1 MVNSCQFIGG
11 SRHQGNDVRDTMIK
25 KIMIATD
32 GSDTSKK
39 AAIIGIDIA
48 HRANGSITAV
58 YVMEILRLAHLPG
71 YATLPGLKEK
81 ILELMQEEGK
91 QATQFVEDQ
100 AQMMKVS
107 CQKIVAQGSPMW
119 SAGPPPDRSRR
130 ADRAAGLV
138 GSRSGPARFPPAGCR
153 DRRSRPSCDANNA
166 RGWVR
171 PPAGRR
177 PRSGPDRPDRRW
189 FPAVWAV

>member
-1 MVNSCQFIGG
+1 MAGVVTK
-11 SRHQGNDVRDTMIK
+11 GNDVRDTMIK

-39 AAIIGIDIA
+39 AAMIGIDIA

-81 ILELMQEEGK
+81 VLELMQEEGQ

-100 AQMMKVS
+100 AQMMNVS
-107 CQKIVAQGSPMW
+107 SQKIVAQGSPSEELLKASQKLGM
-119 SAGPPPDRSRR
+119 D
-130 ADRAAGLV
+130 LIIM
-138 GSRSGPARFPPAGCR
+138 GSLGRTGIEKFLLGSVAEKVVLQSTIPVLLI
-153 DRRSRPSCDANNA
+153 
-166 RGWVR
+166 RGDEI
-171 PPAGRR
+171 G
-177 PRSGPDRPDRRW
+177 
-189 FPAVWAV
+189 